1 MNDAERILNN
11 TKKCSE
17 SIIPFGE
24 PMEIF
29 LNMGL
34 RGKFRRWETFLK
46 TADPKILVEVVDLG
60 CWTVEWISKLQ
71 EYLRY
76 VGGDSASALA
86 ADYLRSLTLRGFIQK
101 TFERLQDEMLG

>member
-1 MNDAERILNN
+1 MNDAERILND

-17 SIIPFGE
+17 STPPFGE
-24 PMEIF
+24 FMEIF
-29 LNMGL
+29 VDTGL
-34 RGKFRRWETFLK
+34 RDRFRRWETFLK
-46 TADPKILVEVVDLG
+46 TADPEILAEVVDLG

-101 TFERLQDEMLG
+101 TFERSQDEMFG